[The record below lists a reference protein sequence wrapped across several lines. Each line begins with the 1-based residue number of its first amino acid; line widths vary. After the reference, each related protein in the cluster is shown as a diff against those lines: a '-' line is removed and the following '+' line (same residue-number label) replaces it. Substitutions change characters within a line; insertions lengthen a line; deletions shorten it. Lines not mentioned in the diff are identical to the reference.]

1 MLRTAT
7 MTAIAPALAAPAF
20 AQQADP
26 QLKQQAETI
35 FSKYLQAL
43 NSAYGNGLKNLYSR
57 KAVTITLAA
66 LFVIALSA
74 CAVTKKSQPEAV
86 TKSGFL
92 QDYSQL
98 KPGDKEQA
106 ALIYWNPNAQWGRYN
121 KVLLDP
127 VTLVGP
133 EGKISPEDQARLSK
147 YFHDKF
153 VEELSK
159 NFTLVN
165 RPGPDVMRI
174 RAALTDADAATSGL
188 RTISVVVPQARLL
201 NAGYD
206 AATGS
211 YAFVGSAQGEGEVLD
226 SVTGE
231 RLAAA
236 VDRRYGGMSIKNAGV
251 WKWGDAEN
259 IMDHWAENMSTKL
272 AERRAAGQAS
282 SGSSAK

>member
-1 MLRTAT
+1 
-7 MTAIAPALAAPAF
+7 
-20 AQQADP
+20 
-26 QLKQQAETI
+26 
-35 FSKYLQAL
+35 
-43 NSAYGNGLKNLYSR
+43 
-57 KAVTITLAA
+57 
-66 LFVIALSA
+66 
-74 CAVTKKSQPEAV
+74 
-86 TKSGFL
+86 
-92 QDYSQL
+92 
-98 KPGDKEQA
+98 
-106 ALIYWNPNAQWGRYN
+106 
-121 KVLLDP
+121 
-127 VTLVGP
+127 VGP